1 MQLSADG
8 EPSVAHGASGSTT
21 ICARDVDAG
30 WIDRNRTK
38 GDRSMSPRN
47 TAHPPRT
54 ATARPGKSVRS
65 SLIVKDKK
73 KKRSAQDQSALDDRF
88 HRTTLRFTG
97 FGPQRT

>member
-1 MQLSADG
+1 
-8 EPSVAHGASGSTT
+8 
-21 ICARDVDAG
+21 
-30 WIDRNRTK
+30 
-38 GDRSMSPRN
+38 MSPRN

-88 HRTTLRFTG
+88 HRTLCGSAAAGRSQNVQERVSDG
-97 FGPQRT
+97 GPQSAGTDS

>member
-1 MQLSADG
+1 
-8 EPSVAHGASGSTT
+8 
-21 ICARDVDAG
+21 
-30 WIDRNRTK
+30 
-38 GDRSMSPRN
+38 MSPRN

-88 HRTTLRFTG
+88 HRTNRASPARSRTAKSSKLRRSGLQDRVRCMRTLGDGRASSRLG
-97 FGPQRT
+97 KPSSAQ